1 MQSVRTIALWGVV
14 APCFALAL
22 SGAALAQS
30 SPAEQGQTQ
39 QLNQNVTNSNAAV
52 DAQTDQNNAQYQA
65 QMQLYQQ
72 QLQQYK
78 ASRQNYEERSAH
90 YYAAR
95 DRYLAAHARYHRD
108 VWSPRFEHSI
118 VVYKAELLGAPVQTS
133 NGRIVGHVEELALSN
148 GRVDAMRVEL
158 DRDRGDVWIESAD
171 LRFDANIRVVE
182 TDLDRHDLYEMTH
195 ESF

>member
-22 SGAALAQS
+22 SGEALAQS